1 MVSFFRCCTAP
12 VSLDGTVHFPSLDE
26 IMNRLIVSTLL
37 VCLFVFGAS
46 IAVSQKVS
54 ADTTAGVVLSSGVQE
69 GGYWN
74 AGARLQAVAEAEMGL
89 AVENLPSKGSLE
101 NLERLLDRSSPV
113 NLAFAQADA
122 VQYYLN
128 KHPNEIN
135 KLELFENVGV
145 ECVFIITGSDSKVRT
160 DEDMREVEDLR
171 LGIASAS
178 SGIAVTFDYMVSQIP
193 ELADIYVEYGDTV
206 AVMEQLGGG
215 NAAVDAVMTVHRP
228 RELSAEVDK
237 ALANP
242 DRYRFVALSDKRLTQ
257 ELWNGRKVYRA
268 MKLAMPGAKKPV
280 ETICVLGLLLG
291 NKQKLTLEQRN
302 QLSDL
307 ASYHWMKV
315 YVTQ

>member
-1 MVSFFRCCTAP
+1 M
-12 VSLDGTVHFPSLDE
+12 GH
-26 IMNRLIVSTLL
+26 LIARVLPACLL
-37 VCLFVFGAS
+37 VFNAS
-46 IAVSQKVS
+46 IAVSQEVPV
-54 ADTTAGVVLSSGVQE
+54 DTAVGVVLSSGVQE

-74 AGARLQAVAEAEMGL
+74 AGVRLQAVADAQMGL

-101 NLERLLDRSSPV
+101 NLEKLLDRSSPV

-128 KHPNEIN
+128 KHPDEVN

-145 ECVFIITGSDSKVRT
+145 ECVFIVTGSDSKVHT
-160 DEDMREVEDLR
+160 DEDMREAEDLR

-178 SGIAVTFDYMVSQIP
+178 SGTAVTYDYMVSQIP
-193 ELADIYVEYGDTV
+193 ELADITVKYGDT
-206 AVMEQLGGG
+206 APLMDQLNGRNGP
-215 NAAVDAVMTVHRP
+215 VDAVMTVHRP
-228 RELSAEVDK
+228 RELSAEVEK

-242 DRYRFVALSDKRLTQ
+242 DRYRFVELSDKRLTQ

-280 ETICVLGLLLG
+280 KTICVLGLLLG

-302 QLSDL
+302 KLSDL